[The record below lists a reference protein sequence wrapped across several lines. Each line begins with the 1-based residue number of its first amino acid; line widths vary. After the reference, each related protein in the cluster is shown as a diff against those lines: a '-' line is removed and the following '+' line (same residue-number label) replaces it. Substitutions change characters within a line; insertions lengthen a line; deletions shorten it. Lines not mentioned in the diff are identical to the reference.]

1 MYEYKKKIKSFTD
14 LIVWH
19 KGHQLGLLVY
29 RLTKTVPRTEQF
41 GLTSQIRRAVVS
53 VTSNIA
59 EGFGRQK
66 MKEKTQF
73 YYLSRGSL
81 IELQNQIL
89 IAKDVGYLEKEEFSQ
104 TVKLSIEVHKL
115 INRLISS
122 NKL

>member
-14 LIVWH
+14 LIVWQ
-19 KGHQLGLLVY
+19 KGHQLVLLVY
-29 RLTKTVPRTEQF
+29 RLTKTFPKTEQF

-59 EGFGRQK
+59 EGFGRQNK
-66 MKEKTQF
+66 KEKTQF